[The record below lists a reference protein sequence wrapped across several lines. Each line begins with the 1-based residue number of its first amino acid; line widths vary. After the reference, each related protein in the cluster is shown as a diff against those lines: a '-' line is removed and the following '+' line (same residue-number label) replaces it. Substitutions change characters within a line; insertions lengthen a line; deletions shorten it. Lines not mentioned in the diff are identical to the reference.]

1 MKNNSNESITQ
12 CVLNVPKEFAK
23 NKRFEVKALNVEKV
37 PSFYRIAKA
46 KGFDMDLLDIV
57 AELPKQEKDVVLF
70 IKNNI
75 QYNVSTNEYVPM
87 VCIKQLK
94 ETMTS
99 TQKQSL
105 SRALSSLIERKV
117 IGKLKTNYYMINP
130 DLLVPQNYEKWKLIF
145 EEPEKMIPKY

>member
-1 MKNNSNESITQ
+1 MNYNSDESIAQ
-12 CVLNVPKEFAK
+12 CVLNIPKEFVK

-46 KGFDMDLLDIV
+46 KGFNMDLLDIV
-57 AELPKQEKDVVLF
+57 AEIPKQEKDIVLF

-75 QYNVSTNEYVPM
+75 EYNISTDEYVPM
-87 VCIKQLK
+87 VCIKPLK

-105 SRALSSLIERKV
+105 SRALSSLIEKKI

-130 DLLVPQNYEKWKLIF
+130 DLLVPQNYEKWKSIF
-145 EEPEKMIPKY
+145 EEPEKLIPKY